1 MKHIIPFNENEL
13 LGDLRELGYKD
24 LIGKTILYTNDNYV
38 AWHMIVMRPSEEV
51 KAAHAILDW
60 YGRDEF
66 VDHKGKPILTIHEA
80 MSSLSYSE
88 RVTFYSISDELEV
101 QPSVTTPQIICME
114 GYNPFEVTEQLSK
127 LYRGNLKDKLEVDI
141 TEGEIEVIKL

>member
-24 LIGKTILYTNDNYV
+24 LVGKTILYMNDNFIG
-38 AWHMIVMRPSEEV
+38 WHMIVMRPSEEV
-51 KAAHAILDW
+51 KAAHAILGW

-101 QPSVTTPQIICME
+101 NHSVSKPQIICME
-114 GYNPFEVTEQLSK
+114 GFNPFEVTEELTK
-127 LYRGNLKDKLEVDI
+127 LYKGNLKELLDI
-141 TEGEIEVIKL
+141 DFTEGEKEIIEL